1 MIERIGHINIKTP
14 LFAETCAFYEAL
26 FDLRRVPALTMA
38 DQERNAWLATA
49 EGQPVIHVNTGETPA
64 PSGPARL
71 DHVAFECRDVAAMRA
86 RLDAL
91 GVPHVHAVS
100 RVPTLEQVFF
110 TDLNGI
116 RIELTFDTANIPQ
129 SRSS

>member
-1 MIERIGHINIKTP
+1 MIQRIGHINIKTP
-14 LFAETCAFYEAL
+14 AFEETCVFYEAL

-38 DQERNAWLATA
+38 DKERNAWLATA
-49 EGQPVIHVNTGETPA
+49 EGHAVIHVNTTIGATP
-64 PSGPARL
+64 PSPTPARL

-91 GVPHVHAVS
+91 GVAHVHAVS
-100 RVPTLEQVFF
+100 LVPTLEQVFF

-116 RIELTFDTANIPQ
+116 KIELTFDTSLA
-129 SRSS
+129 S

>member
-14 LFAETCAFYEAL
+14 AFEETCAFYQAL
-26 FDLRRVPALTMA
+26 FDLARVPALTMA
-38 DQERNAWLATA
+38 DQEANAWLATA
-49 EGQPVIHVNTGETPA
+49 EGQPVIHVNTALGDAPA
-64 PSGPARL
+64 AATPARL

-91 GVPHVHAVS
+91 GIPYRHAVS
-100 RVPTLEQVFF
+100 RVPTLEQIFF

-116 RIELTFDTANIPQ
+116 RIELTFDT
-129 SRSS
+129 SR

>member
-14 LFAETCAFYEAL
+14 AFEETCAFYEAL

-38 DQERNAWLATA
+38 DQRINAWLATA
-49 EGQPVIHVNTGETPA
+49 DGHAVIHVNTAIGAA
-64 PSGPARL
+64 PTAASPARL

-100 RVPTLEQVFF
+100 RVPTLEQIFF

-116 RIELTFDTANIPQ
+116 RIELTFDTSKP
-129 SRSS
+129 SPG

>member
-26 FDLRRVPALTMA
+26 FDLARVPALTMA

-49 EGQPVIHVNTGETPA
+49 DGHAVIHVNTSVDTAPA
-64 PSGPARL
+64 ADGPARL

-91 GVPHVHAVS
+91 GVRYAHAVS
-100 RVPTLEQVFF
+100 RIPTLEQIFF
-110 TDLNGI
+110 TDPNGI
-116 RIELTFDTANIPQ
+116 RIELTFDL
-129 SRSS
+129 SRT